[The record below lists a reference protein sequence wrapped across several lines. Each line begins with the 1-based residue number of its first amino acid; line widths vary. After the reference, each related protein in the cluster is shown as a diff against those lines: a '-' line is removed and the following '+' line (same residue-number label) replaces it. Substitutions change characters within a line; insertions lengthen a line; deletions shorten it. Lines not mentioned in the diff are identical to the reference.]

1 LRWIKPFIITISFL
15 LFSCEIVEP
24 DLNNPLDTVA
34 NAEKG
39 INPPALV
46 FSPSSVNTSVG
57 GNAILRV
64 YAQEVT
70 GVAGIHAKI
79 QYDNTKLN
87 VSTVS
92 PGTFFNSTQAP
103 IFIYE
108 DNAGVLDIFTFY
120 MGIDQTKDGTGD
132 VAVITFTTTLAGQSE
147 VQFTAESELLDP
159 QDVPIEIKGLG
170 TGVVNAQ

>member
-1 LRWIKPFIITISFL
+1 MRWIKPFIIIISFL

-24 DLNNPLDTVA
+24 ELNNPLDTEA

-46 FSPSSVNTSVG
+46 FSPSSVSTSIG

-64 YAQEVT
+64 YAMEVT

-79 QYDNTKLN
+79 QYDNTKLT
-87 VSTVS
+87 VSDVS
-92 PGTFFNSTQAP
+92 PGTFFSSTQPP

-120 MGIDQTKDGTGD
+120 LGSDKTKDGTGD
-132 VAVITFTTTLAGQSE
+132 IALVVFNTRIPGESQI
-147 VQFTAESELLDP
+147 QFTSESELVDP
-159 QDVPIEIKGLG
+159 NDQPITINGLG

>member
-1 LRWIKPFIITISFL
+1 MRWIKPVIAIFSLGL
-15 LFSCEIVEP
+15 LSCELGEVE
-24 DLNNPLDTVA
+24 LNNPLDTQA

-46 FSPSSVNTSVG
+46 FSPSSVSASIG

-64 YAQEVT
+64 YAMEVT

-79 QYDNTKLN
+79 QYDNTKLV
-87 VSTVS
+87 VSGVS
-92 PGTFFNSTQAP
+92 PGTFFSSAQAP

-120 MGIDQTKDGTGD
+120 MGSDKTKDGTGD
-132 VAVITFTTTLAGQSE
+132 VALITFRPTLAGLSQ
-147 VQFTAESELLDP
+147 VQFSAESELLDP

>member
-1 LRWIKPFIITISFL
+1 MRWIKPVIAIFSLGL
-15 LFSCEIVEP
+15 LSCELGEV
-24 DLNNPLDTVA
+24 DLNNPLDTQA

-57 GNAILRV
+57 GNAIFRV
-64 YAQEVT
+64 YVQEVT
-70 GVAGIHAKI
+70 GVAGIHVKI

-120 MGIDQTKDGTGD
+120 MGSDKTKDGTGD
-132 VAVITFTTTLAGQSE
+132 VALITFRPTLVGQSQ
-147 VQFTAESELLDP
+147 VQLTAESELLDP

>member
-1 LRWIKPFIITISFL
+1 MRWIKPFIIIISFL

-24 DLNNPLDTVA
+24 ELNNPLDTEA

-46 FSPSSVNTSVG
+46 FSPSSVSTSIG

-64 YAQEVT
+64 YAMEVT

-79 QYDNTKLN
+79 QYDNTKLS
-87 VSTVS
+87 VSSVS
-92 PGTFFNSTQAP
+92 PGTFFSSTQPP

-120 MGIDQTKDGTGD
+120 MGSDKTKDGTGD
-132 VAVITFTTTLAGQSE
+132 VALITFRPTLAGQSQ
-147 VQFTAESELLDP
+147 VQFTDESELVDP
-159 QDVPIEIKGLG
+159 NDQPITINGLG

>member
-1 LRWIKPFIITISFL
+1 MRWIKPVIAIFSLGL
-15 LFSCEIVEP
+15 LSCELGEV
-24 DLNNPLDTVA
+24 DLNNPLDTQA

-46 FSPSSVNTSVG
+46 FSPSSVSTSIG

-64 YAQEVT
+64 YAMEVT

-108 DNAGVLDIFTFY
+108 DNVGVLDIFTFY
-120 MGIDQTKDGTGD
+120 MGSDKTKDGTGD
-132 VAVITFTTTLAGQSE
+132 VALITFRPILAGQSQ

>member
-1 LRWIKPFIITISFL
+1 MRSRILFGICCISVVLGQPSFTAHTITTSADGANDVHAVDVDGDGDIDILSA
-15 LFSCEIVEP
+15 STYDDKIVW
-24 DLNNPLDTVA
+24 
-34 NAEKG
+34 
-39 INPPALV
+39 
-46 FSPSSVNTSVG
+46 
-57 GNAILRV
+57 
-64 YAQEVT
+64 
-70 GVAGIHAKI
+70 
-79 QYDNTKLN
+79 YDNTKLN

-120 MGIDQTKDGTGD
+120 MGSDQTKDGTGD

-170 TGVVNAQ
+170 TGVVNAE

>member
-1 LRWIKPFIITISFL
+1 LHWIKPVIAIFSLGL
-15 LFSCEIVEP
+15 LSCELGEV
-24 DLNNPLDTVA
+24 DLNNPLDTQA

-57 GNAILRV
+57 GNAIFRV

-108 DNAGVLDIFTFY
+108 DNVGVLDIFTFY
-120 MGIDQTKDGTGD
+120 MGSDKTKDGTGD
-132 VAVITFTTTLAGQSE
+132 VALITFRPTLAGQSQ

>member
-1 LRWIKPFIITISFL
+1 MRWIKPVIAIFSLGL
-15 LFSCEIVEP
+15 LSCELGEVE
-24 DLNNPLDTVA
+24 LNNPLDTQA

-46 FSPSSVNTSVG
+46 FSPSSVSTSIG

-64 YAQEVT
+64 YAMEVT

-79 QYDNTKLN
+79 QYDNTKLV
-87 VSTVS
+87 VSGVS
-92 PGTFFNSTQAP
+92 PGTFFSSAQAP

-120 MGIDQTKDGTGD
+120 MGSDKTKDGTGD
-132 VAVITFTTTLAGQSE
+132 VALITFRPTLAGQSQ
-147 VQFTAESELLDP
+147 VQFSAESELLDP

>member
-1 LRWIKPFIITISFL
+1 MRWIKPVIAIFSLGL
-15 LFSCEIVEP
+15 LSCELGEV
-24 DLNNPLDTVA
+24 DLNNPLDTQA

-57 GNAILRV
+57 GNAIFRV
-64 YAQEVT
+64 YVQEVT
-70 GVAGIHAKI
+70 GVAGIHSKI

-87 VSTVS
+87 ISTVS

-120 MGIDQTKDGTGD
+120 MGSDKTKDGTGD
-132 VAVITFTTTLAGQSE
+132 VAVITFTTTLAGQSQ

-159 QDVPIEIKGLG
+159 QDVPIEIRGLG

>member
-1 LRWIKPFIITISFL
+1 MRWIKPVIAIFILGL
-15 LFSCEIVEP
+15 LSCELGEV
-24 DLNNPLDTVA
+24 DLNNPLDTDA

-57 GNAILRV
+57 GNAIFRV

-79 QYDNTKLN
+79 QYDNTKLA
-87 VSTVS
+87 VSSVS
-92 PGTFFNSTQAP
+92 AGTFFSSTQPP

-120 MGIDQTKDGTGD
+120 MGSDKTKDGTGD
-132 VAVITFTTTLAGQSE
+132 VALITFRPTLAGQSQ
-147 VQFTAESELLDP
+147 VQFTDESELLDS

>member
-1 LRWIKPFIITISFL
+1 M
-15 LFSCEIVEP
+15 FSCEIVEP
-24 DLNNPLDTVA
+24 DLNNPLDTEA

-79 QYDNTKLN
+79 QYDNTKLA
-87 VSTVS
+87 VSSVS

-120 MGIDQTKDGTGD
+120 MGSDQTKDGTGD
-132 VAVITFTTTLAGQSE
+132 VALNTFRPTLAGESQ
-147 VQFTAESELLDP
+147 VQLTAESELLDP

>member
-1 LRWIKPFIITISFL
+1 MRWIKPVIAIFILGL
-15 LFSCEIVEP
+15 LSCELGEV

-57 GNAILRV
+57 GNAIFRV

-79 QYDNTKLN
+79 QYDNTKLT
-87 VSTVS
+87 VSDVS
-92 PGTFFNSTQAP
+92 PGTFFSSTQPP

-120 MGIDQTKDGTGD
+120 MGSDKTKDGTGD
-132 VAVITFTTTLAGQSE
+132 VALITFRPTLAGQSQ
-147 VQFTAESELLDP
+147 VQFSAESELLDP
-159 QDVPIEIKGLG
+159 QDVPIEIRGLG

>member
-1 LRWIKPFIITISFL
+1 MRWIKPVIAIFSLGL
-15 LFSCEIVEP
+15 LSCELGEV
-24 DLNNPLDTVA
+24 DLNNPLDTQA
-34 NAEKG
+34 NSEKG

-46 FSPSSVNTSVG
+46 FSPSSVSTSIG

-64 YAQEVT
+64 YAMEVT
-70 GVAGIHAKI
+70 GVAGIHANI
-79 QYDNTKLN
+79 QYDNTKLA
-87 VSTVS
+87 VSGVS
-92 PGTFFNSTQAP
+92 PGTFFNSNQAP

-120 MGIDQTKDGTGD
+120 MGSDKTKDGTGD
-132 VAVITFTTTLAGQSE
+132 VALITFRPTLVGQSQ
-147 VQFTAESELLDP
+147 VQLTAESELLDP

>member
-1 LRWIKPFIITISFL
+1 MHWIKPVIAIFSLGL
-15 LFSCEIVEP
+15 LSCELGEV
-24 DLNNPLDTVA
+24 DLNNPLDTQA

-57 GNAILRV
+57 GNAIFRV

-108 DNAGVLDIFTFY
+108 DNVGVLDIFTFY
-120 MGIDQTKDGTGD
+120 MGSDKTKDGTGD
-132 VAVITFTTTLAGQSE
+132 VALITFRPTLAGQSQ

>member
-1 LRWIKPFIITISFL
+1 MRWIKPVIAIFILGL
-15 LFSCEIVEP
+15 LSCELGEV

-57 GNAILRV
+57 GNAIFRV

-79 QYDNTKLN
+79 QYDNTKLA
-87 VSTVS
+87 VSSVS
-92 PGTFFNSTQAP
+92 AGTFFSSTQP
-103 IFIYE
+103 SIFIYE

-120 MGIDQTKDGTGD
+120 MGSDKTKDGTGD
-132 VAVITFTTTLAGQSE
+132 VALITFRPTLAGQSQ
-147 VQFTAESELLDP
+147 VQFSAESELLDP

>member
-1 LRWIKPFIITISFL
+1 MRWIKPVIAIFSLGL
-15 LFSCEIVEP
+15 LSCELGEV
-24 DLNNPLDTVA
+24 DLNNPLDTQA

-57 GNAILRV
+57 GNAIFRV
-64 YAQEVT
+64 YVQEVT

-87 VSTVS
+87 ISTVS

-108 DNAGVLDIFTFY
+108 NNAGVLDIFTFY
-120 MGIDQTKDGTGD
+120 MGSDKTKDGTGD
-132 VAVITFTTTLAGQSE
+132 VAVITFRPTLAGQSQ

-159 QDVPIEIKGLG
+159 QDVPIEIRGLG